1 MIRRYFAADE
11 ETGVARTAG
20 TAGTTTPVVKT
31 EAGAEEKQ
39 HEATIPY
46 ERFTEVNLK
55 AAEATKLAATL
66 QAQLDKIATD
76 KKTADEKALAEQ
88 GKFKELATAK
98 DLELTSLKT
107 AVSEAKII
115 NEVLKA
121 AATAGAID
129 PDAVVAMLDKSKV
142 TIVDGK
148 VTGAKEAVD
157 ELLKTKPYLI
167 AQTGSGYRMG
177 AGGGITNPSAAEVD
191 GMTPEQYRAWRKLHP
206 DV

>member
-1 MIRRYFAADE
+1 MIGKYFADGE
-11 ETGVARTAG
+11 GNP
-20 TAGTTTPVVKT
+20 AGTTTPVVKT
-31 EAGAEEKQ
+31 EEGAEGKQ

-46 ERFTEVNLK
+46 ERFTEVNVK
-55 AAEATKLAATL
+55 AAEATKLAAML

-88 GKFKELATAK
+88 GKFKELADAK

-107 AVSEAKII
+107 AVQEARII

-157 ELLKTKPYLI
+157 ELLKAKPYLI

-177 AGGGITNPSAAEVD
+177 AGGGIINPSPAEVD
-191 GMTPEQYRAWRKLHP
+191 GMTPEQYRVWRKAHP

>member
-1 MIRRYFAADE
+1 MIGKYFADGE
-11 ETGVARTAG
+11 GNPAG
-20 TAGTTTPVVKT
+20 TATPVVKT

-46 ERFTEVNLK
+46 ERFTEVNVK

-66 QAQLDKIATD
+66 QAQLDKIASD

-88 GKFKELATAK
+88 GEWKKLADTK
-98 DLELTSLKT
+98 DAELTSLKT
-107 AVSEAKII
+107 AVQQAEITNA
-115 NEVLKA
+115 VLKA
-121 AATAGAID
+121 AATVGAID
-129 PDAVVAMLDKSKV
+129 PDAVVAMLDKSKI

-157 ELLKTKPYLI
+157 ELLKAKPYLA

-177 AGGGITNPSAAEVD
+177 AGGGIINPSAAEVD
-191 GMTPEQYRAWRKLHP
+191 GMTPEQYRAWRVAHP
-206 DV
+206 DA